1 VSQIA
6 RSVASH
12 PRWSLAAFSCAAAL
26 PLLFDIARPALAEPE
41 LVVLV
46 RHGHKD
52 NLSGGQPNYNLSAT
66 GLLQALYLGHL
77 LSVCVVP
84 KNRLHLASYGF
95 NQITGKNARSY
106 QTLVPLAVATG
117 ANIRVYPDAERRSEQ
132 IGREVRADVQ
142 VSGGSV
148 VMAWEHRHL
157 PELALG
163 LGWSQMPLVRDDDF
177 DGIWLLRY
185 SGSLAEPEVTMLS
198 QSQLRQQKCFHSAG
212 PGGHPL
218 QQLAKQLLSSF
229 Q

>member
-1 VSQIA
+1 MSQVA
-6 RSVASH
+6 RSVAAP
-12 PRWSLAAFSCAAAL
+12 PRWLFAAFSCAAVL
-26 PLLFDIARPALAEPE
+26 SLLFDVARPAFADPE

-52 NLSGGQPNYNLSAT
+52 NPSGGQPNYNLSAI
-66 GLLQALYLGHL
+66 GLLHALYLGHL
-77 LSVCVVP
+77 LTVCVVP

-95 NQITGKNARSY
+95 NHITGKNARSY

-132 IGREVRADVQ
+132 IGREVRAAAQ
-142 VSGGSV
+142 VLGSTV

-157 PELALG
+157 PQLALG

-177 DGIWLLRY
+177 DSIWLLRY
-185 SGSLAEPEVTMLS
+185 SGPLVEPEVTMLS
-198 QSQLRQQKCFHSAG
+198 QSKLREQKCFHSAG

-218 QQLAKQLLSSF
+218 QQLAQQLLRFF